1 MKYEENCELLE
12 KTQLKDDILRFKV
25 KTDKIAK
32 DSKPGNFLEIK
43 VSDSEVPFLR
53 RPISIFSIDGEN
65 VEFIFQV
72 KGKGTEILSKQK
84 VGDKINIIGPLG
96 NGTFDIKSYNTV
108 ALIGG
113 GIGVYPLYE
122 AAKQLKGKA
131 KINTYLGY
139 RNKELVTVEKEFK
152 EVSDKLVV
160 ATDDGSYGE
169 KGFAIDFLK
178 KDEKPDIIMACG
190 PLPMLRAVKQFAQEN
205 NIKCQVSLEERMG
218 CGIGACL
225 GCAVKTAASSK
236 DAPEYWQVCKGGPV
250 FDAST
255 VDF

>member
-139 RNKELVTVEKEFK
+139 RNKELVTVEK
-152 EVSDKLVV
+152 
-160 ATDDGSYGE
+160 
-169 KGFAIDFLK
+169 I
-178 KDEKPDIIMACG
+178 
-190 PLPMLRAVKQFAQEN
+190 N
-205 NIKCQVSLEERMG
+205 
-218 CGIGACL
+218 
-225 GCAVKTAASSK
+225 
-236 DAPEYWQVCKGGPV
+236 
-250 FDAST
+250 
-255 VDF
+255 